1 MRLPVAILA
10 ALCLATS
17 AFAQATSPTAPPKP
31 AQHPPGTTTPSA
43 APSHAP
49 GQTAGPPA
57 ESSEKIDPAKEAAIR
72 HLMDIT
78 QTAKL
83 GDNIATY
90 LTGQIRDGVKNA
102 IAPENLPK
110 FMDTFSQKFAAT
122 APGPTVTDAMVPIY
136 AKAFSMED
144 IQSLTEFYESPL
156 GQRMVKALPEVVQ
169 QSQAAGIQI
178 EQTSALKILRS
189 MAEDYPELK
198 QMLPPEDGQPAPGA
212 GVAPGPAGPP
222 PNPAPATRAK

>member
-1 MRLPVAILA
+1 MKLAVAALA
-10 ALCLATS
+10 ALCVAAP
-17 AFAQATSPTAPPKP
+17 AFAQSTNPTTPSKP
-31 AQHPPGTTTPSA
+31 AQHQPGTTAPSA

-49 GQTAGPPA
+49 GQTAAPSAEPA
-57 ESSEKIDPAKEAAIR
+57 EKIDPAKDAAIR

-90 LTGQIRDGVKNA
+90 LTGQVRDGVKSA
-102 IAPENLPK
+102 IPPENLSK

-144 IQSLTEFYESPL
+144 IQSLTQFYESPL
-156 GQRMVKALPEVVQ
+156 GQRMVKTLPDVVQ

-178 EQTSALKILRS
+178 EQASALKILRS
-189 MAEDYPELK
+189 MADDYPELK
-198 QMLPPEDGQPAPGA
+198 QMLPPEGGESAPGA
-212 GVAPGPAGPP
+212 EAAPGAAPPAAG
-222 PNPAPATRAK
+222 AK